1 MFTQQ
6 DSYLCCC
13 EAITALFFTQQDSH
27 RARKAKEGAMRRQ
40 QSKQVQIEQRAQSLM
55 EISWSIH
62 SCNGEKCA
70 AAAEQAGTN
79 TAVFMGSDENKLVY
93 MLMF

>member
-1 MFTQQ
+1 MRNVQR
-6 DSYLCCC
+6 
-13 EAITALFFTQQDSH
+13 H
-27 RARKAKEGAMRRQ
+27 RNE
-40 QSKQVQIEQRAQSLM
+40 QVQSEQRVRGLM
-55 EISWSIH
+55 EISWSIRL
-62 SCNGEKCA
+62 CFGEKRA